1 MDSGRQ
7 GTPVGRPR
15 RFFSERPL
23 QPGERVLTGPTARH
37 AAGVLRLRSGEHIV
51 LFDGSGL
58 EFPAEILSIRRQEVR
73 VVVGDG
79 ALVNRESPLSLHL
92 GVGLSQSGA
101 MDLVVQKA
109 TELGVAEIIP
119 MATER
124 SQGWLAGKRGKDR
137 QVRWK
142 RIAQEAARQC
152 GRNRIPRVAQVAH
165 FSQVV
170 RQEASPAAVRL
181 IFWEEETRRGL
192 REVFTAHGP
201 VSEVHLLIGPE
212 GGFSSAEATAALTAG
227 FHIVSLGPRIL
238 RAETAAIAVVSLLQ
252 YEMGDLGVA
261 R

>member
-1 MDSGRQ
+1 MGSGRQ
-7 GTPVGRPR
+7 GTSVGRSR
-15 RFFSERPL
+15 RFFAERPL
-23 QPGERVLTGPTARH
+23 HPGERVLTGPTAKH
-37 AAGVLRLRSGEHIV
+37 AVGVLRLRSGEDIV
-51 LFDGSGL
+51 LFDGNGL
-58 EFPAEILSIRRQEVR
+58 EFPAKIVSIGRQGVR

-79 ALVNRESPLSLHL
+79 VPVNRESPLSLHL
-92 GVGLSQSGA
+92 GLGLSQPAA

-119 MATER
+119 METDR
-124 SQGWLAGKRGKDR
+124 SQGWLAGKRGKER
-137 QVRWK
+137 QVRWE

-181 IFWEEETRRGL
+181 IFWEEEARRGL
-192 REVFTAHGP
+192 REVLAAQGP
-201 VSEVHLLIGPE
+201 VSEVHVLIGPE

-238 RAETAAIAVVSLLQ
+238 RTETAAIAVVSLLQ

>member
-1 MDSGRQ
+1 MVSGRQ
-7 GTPVGRPR
+7 GTSVGKAR

-23 QPGERVLTGPTARH
+23 QPGERVLTGPTAKH

-58 EFPAEILSIRRQEVR
+58 EFCAEIIRVGRQGVQ

-79 ALVNRESPLSLHL
+79 VPVNRESPLSLHL
-92 GVGLSQSGA
+92 GVGLSQPGV

-119 MATER
+119 LEAER
-124 SQGWLAGKRGKDR
+124 SQGWLAGKGAKER
-137 QVRWK
+137 QVRWE

-170 RQEASPAAVRL
+170 RQKVSPAAVRL
-181 IFWEEETRRGL
+181 IFWEEEARRGL
-192 REVFTAHGP
+192 REVLAARGP

-238 RAETAAIAVVSLLQ
+238 RTETAAIAVVSLLQ
-252 YEMGDLGVA
+252 FEMGDLGVA

>member
-1 MDSGRQ
+1 MGGGRQ
-7 GTPVGRPR
+7 DTLVGRSR
-15 RFFSERPL
+15 RFFAERPL
-23 QPGERVLTGPTARH
+23 HPGERVLPGPTAKH

-58 EFPAEILSIRRQEVR
+58 EFPAEIVSVGRQGVR

-79 ALVNRESPLSLHL
+79 LPVNRESPLSIHL
-92 GVGLSQSGA
+92 GVGLSQLGA

-119 MATER
+119 METER
-124 SQGWLAGKRGKDR
+124 SQGWLARKGGKER
-137 QVRWK
+137 QVRWE

-152 GRNRIPRVAQVAH
+152 GRNRIARVAHVAH
-165 FSQVV
+165 FSQVI
-170 RQEASPAAVRL
+170 RQEVTPAAVRL
-181 IFWEEETRRGL
+181 IFWEEEARRGL
-192 REVFTAHGP
+192 REVLAARGP

-212 GGFSSAEATAALTAG
+212 GGFSSAETTAARTAG
-227 FHIVSLGPRIL
+227 FDIVSLGPRIL
-238 RAETAAIAVVSLLQ
+238 RTETAAIAVVSLLQ

>member
-1 MDSGRQ
+1 MGGGRQ
-7 GTPVGRPR
+7 GTSVGRSR
-15 RFFSERPL
+15 RFFAAKPL
-23 QPGERVLTGPTARH
+23 HPGERVLTGPTAKH
-37 AAGVLRLRSGEHIV
+37 AAGVLRLRSGEHVV

-58 EFPAEILSIRRQEVR
+58 EFPAEIVSVGRHGVR
-73 VVVGDG
+73 VVIGDG
-79 ALVNRESPLSLHL
+79 VPVNRESPLSLHL
-92 GVGLSQSGA
+92 GVGLSQPRA
-101 MDLVVQKA
+101 MDLVIQKA

-119 MATER
+119 METER
-124 SQGWLAGKRGKDR
+124 SQGWLAEKGRKER
-137 QVRWK
+137 QVRWE

-152 GRNRIPRVAQVAH
+152 GRNRIPHVTQVAH

-170 RQEASPAAVRL
+170 RQEVSPAAVRL
-181 IFWEEETRRGL
+181 IFWEEEDRCGLKEVLAARGL
-192 REVFTAHGP
+192 

-212 GGFSSAEATAALTAG
+212 GGFSSAEATAAFTAG

>member
-1 MDSGRQ
+1 MGGGRRV
-7 GTPVGRPR
+7 TTVGRAR
-15 RFFSERPL
+15 RFFAERPL
-23 QPGERVLTGPTARH
+23 HPGERVLTGPTAKH

-58 EFPAEILSIRRQEVR
+58 EFPAKIVSVDRQGVR

-79 ALVNRESPLSLHL
+79 VPVNRESPLSIHL
-92 GVGLSQSGA
+92 AVGLSQPGA

-109 TELGVAEIIP
+109 TELGVVEITP
-119 MATER
+119 MEAER
-124 SQGWLAGKRGKDR
+124 SQGWLAEKGAKER
-137 QVRWK
+137 QVRWE

-170 RQEASPAAVRL
+170 SQEVAPGAVRL
-181 IFWEEETRRGL
+181 IFWEEEARRGL
-192 REVFTAHGP
+192 KEVLTARGS

-212 GGFSSAEATAALTAG
+212 GGFSSAEATAARTAG

-238 RAETAAIAVVSLLQ
+238 RTETAAIAVVSLLQ
-252 YEMGDLGVA
+252 YETGDLG
-261 R
+261 